1 MFFKIKVLSS
11 FLRVKEIEL
20 EWSTLPGRG
29 LIVLLLME
37 KFDGTSI
44 RAEGLGVR
52 GGD

>member
-1 MFFKIKVLSS
+1 MFLKIKVLSS
-11 FLRVKEIEL
+11 FLRVKKIEL
-20 EWSTLPGRG
+20 STLPGRG